1 MEHRWGRR
9 LSTCI
14 PVRLRCMESR
24 DSGCRCLGC
33 LENISASGA
42 LIRTELGIRP
52 APNVTIETLAPS
64 LGLQG
69 RELPASVVR
78 AGLGEIAVEWT
89 EVASTGVSAVM
100 TETMLNSG
108 AVHGDR
114 RMPTLGRVFFCA
126 LASAQVAPGSAPIA
140 SS

>member
-1 MEHRWGRR
+1 
-9 LSTCI
+9 
-14 PVRLRCMESR
+14 
-24 DSGCRCLGC
+24 
-33 LENISASGA
+33 

-52 APNVTIETLAPS
+52 APNVAIETLTPS

-89 EVASTGVSAVM
+89 AVASTGVSAVM

-108 AVHGDR
+108 AGAGDR

-126 LASAQVAPGSAPIA
+126 LASAGQ
-140 SS
+140 